1 MMPLPLMVAW
11 TLLRVQEVRRE
22 VQRNPDRG
30 AGIVETVIIVGLF
43 AAAAIVIVGI
53 LVTKA
58 KTAASNVQ
66 TQ

>member
-30 AGIVETVIIVGLF
+30 AIVETVIIVGLF

-58 KTAASNVQ
+58 KTAANNVQ